1 MGMEKN
7 DGRGDQSGLAAAH
20 KRMHNL
26 SEQVKPE

>member
-7 DGRGDQSGLAAAH
+7 DAEGVQSGLAAGH

-26 SEQVKPE
+26 SEQVKQE